1 MDFFLP
7 RSRRDVDDDA
17 IVEGSSAESRRS
29 ATVMREPLFLLLSSR
44 RRRRRKPHGFWSQ
57 QQHDDLDISSILI
70 ILLSVALHETLLQLS
85 NATIN
90 QPRHLSLNGLKMKIE
105 CRFCFHSPK
114 LAQPRTAHKSE
125 RRNLKLQPLAK
136 CSKRNVI

>member
-7 RSRRDVDDDA
+7 RSRRDVVDDA

-44 RRRRRKPHGFWSQ
+44 RRRRRRWSQ
-57 QQHDDLDISSILI
+57 QQHDDLEISSILI
-70 ILLSVALHETLLQLS
+70 LLSSVALHETLSAIVQRNHPNLS
-85 NATIN
+85 F
-90 QPRHLSLNGLKMKIE
+90 E
-105 CRFCFHSPK
+105 CSSSSFSRVFSFCHSPK

-125 RRNLKLQPLAK
+125 RRNLKLQWSVAK
-136 CSKRNVI
+136 CPNVMSFSQ

>member
-7 RSRRDVDDDA
+7 RSSRRDVDEEA

-29 ATVMREPLFLLLSSR
+29 ATVMRAPLFLLLSSR

-70 ILLSVALHETLLQLS
+70 LLSVALHETLLQLS

-90 QPRHLSLNGLKMKIE
+90 QPPAPFHLN
-105 CRFCFHSPK
+105 
-114 LAQPRTAHKSE
+114 
-125 RRNLKLQPLAK
+125 
-136 CSKRNVI
+136 